1 MPRLTKKKNK
11 RSRSTVAA
19 KTKRE
24 VTLLGQAL
32 RTLGGLGGGAIGSM
46 LGQGATGASVGTSLG
61 AAISKWLG
69 SGDYTVKQNSIV
81 SASLKGSNS
90 IPMMHNQG
98 QSVIIR
104 HKEFLCVVRGSKSFK
119 LQRFFPLQPGDSN
132 TFPWLHG
139 VADRFQQYRIRGMVF
154 HYVPTSGY
162 AVSGL
167 DPALGAVM
175 IQTSYRA
182 NDSDPA
188 NKVEMLNEYWA
199 SENVPSDAFC
209 HPIEC
214 APSENPFQVHYVR
227 TVPVPSGD
235 SPMLYDLG
243 KTFIATQGMPDDDKV
258 VGDLWVTYEIEL
270 MKPQIASSTLTDVVS
285 AFLQSNG
292 TLTAGSTP
300 LGNTTSVALT
310 GSSLAVSMLS
320 RTVTFPVG
328 TLGKFLCVVRVVA
341 SSTFTAFDASGAPS
355 YTNCTDTSVN
365 AIGLGYTRTVMTAGT
380 STLNAG
386 YYVFGVNI
394 TDPSVSASV
403 QIAGMSWTGVAASS
417 ELTVSPLT

>member
-1 MPRLTKKKNK
+1 
-11 RSRSTVAA
+11 
-19 KTKRE
+19 
-24 VTLLGQAL
+24 
-32 RTLGGLGGGAIGSM
+32 
-46 LGQGATGASVGTSLG
+46 
-61 AAISKWLG
+61 
-69 SGDYTVKQNSIV
+69 
-81 SASLKGSNS
+81 
-90 IPMMHNQG
+90 
-98 QSVIIR
+98 
-104 HKEFLCVVRGSKSFK
+104 
-119 LQRFFPLQPGDSN
+119 
-132 TFPWLHG
+132 
-139 VADRFQQYRIRGMVF
+139 
-154 HYVPTSGY
+154 
-162 AVSGL
+162 
-167 DPALGAVM
+167 
-175 IQTSYRA
+175 
-182 NDSDPA
+182 
-188 NKVEMLNEYWA
+188 
-199 SENVPSDAFC
+199 
-209 HPIEC
+209 
-214 APSENPFQVHYVR
+214 
-227 TVPVPSGD
+227 
-235 SPMLYDLG
+235 MLYDLG
-243 KTFIATQGMPDDDKV
+243 KTFIATQGMPDDEKV

-300 LGNTTSVALT
+300 LGSITSVALT

-365 AIGLGYTRTVMTAGT
+365 AVGLGYTRTVMTAGS